1 MPLSACCSI
10 PVINPTRCNGAK
22 ADAGPALKF
31 LAVFVDICLE
41 RGASL
46 PGGLNVNLE
55 SVPHEGGRL
64 SIELLLSPEEA
75 QRLMR
80 SKSE

>member
-1 MPLSACCSI
+1 
-10 PVINPTRCNGAK
+10 
-22 ADAGPALKF
+22 
-31 LAVFVDICLE
+31 VFVDICLE